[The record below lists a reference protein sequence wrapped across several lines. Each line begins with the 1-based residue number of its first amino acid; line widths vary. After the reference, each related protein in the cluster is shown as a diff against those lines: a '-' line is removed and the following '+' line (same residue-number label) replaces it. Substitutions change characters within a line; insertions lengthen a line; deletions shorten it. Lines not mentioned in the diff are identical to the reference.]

1 MTQRGNIVRR
11 PDKWRENEPVSASK
25 LEELRDGLDRL
36 IEGTDPRQLSE
47 TLPAAAQVFQGE
59 LVSVSADHI
68 IVREYR
74 IYPSPT
80 PPVVGSTSILVA
92 KPYLLRR
99 TPFDGQTRD
108 GVSYTYVTDQ
118 QRTATIGP
126 DQRTEHVTP
135 GYVVG
140 DLVYC
145 LRAVLN
151 GTGVESGGAII
162 GALELAG
169 GRTWAADPPP

>member
-1 MTQRGNIVRR
+1 MASGQPIKR
-11 PDKWRENEPVSASK
+11 PRSWRAGEPISARK
-25 LEELRDGLDRL
+25 LDELRDGVDRL
-36 IEGTDPRQLSE
+36 IPGTEPRQVAGDL
-47 TLPAAAQVFQGE
+47 AQQAQVFQGE
-59 LVSVSADHI
+59 IVSVSADHL

-108 GVSYTYVTDQ
+108 GVTYAYTSDQ
-118 QRTATIGP
+118 VRTATIGP

-135 GYVVG
+135 GYVIG

-145 LRAVLN
+145 LRTVLN

-169 GRTWAADPPP
+169 GRMWAADPPP

>member
-1 MTQRGNIVRR
+1 MTSRGNIIRR
-11 PDKWRENEPVSASK
+11 PEKWLEGEPVSASK

-36 IEGTDPRQLSE
+36 IEGTDPRQVSE
-47 TLPAAAQVFQGE
+47 LLPAAAQVFQGE
-59 LVSVSADHI
+59 IVSVSADHL

-80 PPVVGSTSILVA
+80 APIGGSNSILVA

-108 GVSYTYVTDQ
+108 GVTYVYTTDQ

-135 GYVVG
+135 AYLVG

-145 LRAVLN
+145 VRDVHN

-162 GALELAG
+162 GSLEIAG
-169 GRTWAADPPP
+169 GRMWAADPPP